1 MATLEQ
7 LLAQYADYN
16 YQRGMKT
23 GVRLPAGVQGPDGW
37 VPCYQSP
44 LGCNEV
50 VGMTAI
56 PGSVYW
62 MPASV
67 SSGGGTTV
75 IIPPTDFG
83 PYRDKAKADI
93 LAEVQ
98 RELELLLASLGKT
111 SAAYAAAH
119 AQLEAELQ
127 TTVNQQFAV
136 IDSVTNVNTFPVAEQ
151 SAIRAVDDAA
161 VTAYQRWLKSTAPAT
176 AAAVAQAQAVEAA
189 AQSVPIDG
197 GGAIGAAQNVLTA
210 SGATLSLSSIP
221 GLDSAVQW
229 YQSVRAAFLRAPDE
243 LRDDLARLDYVRQH
257 AQPQNHPALGGLPT
271 VDTTLRSLLSD
282 WTSLAVT
289 GAQIDDAL
297 SHNDMSL
304 ATLSRIVSFA
314 AQLTVFFGRKSGAE
328 ATLDVIAEQVL
339 TPDEYERWK
348 VIHANPLGGNGVT
361 PWLIGAGVVALV
373 LLARRGRG
381 GR

>member
-7 LLAQYADYN
+7 LLAQYAAYN
-16 YQRGMKT
+16 TQRGTKT
-23 GVRLPAGVQGPDGW
+23 GIRLPGGVQGPDGW
-37 VPCYQSP
+37 VPCSQSP
-44 LGCNEV
+44 LGCNEI

-56 PGSVYW
+56 PGTTYW
-62 MPASV
+62 MPLSG
-67 SSGGGTTV
+67 SSGTTV

-111 SAAYAAAH
+111 SAAYASAH

-127 TTVNQQFAV
+127 ATVNQQFAV

-151 SAIRAVDDAA
+151 SALQAIDNAA
-161 VTAYQRWLKSTAPAT
+161 IAAYQRWLASTAPA
-176 AAAVAQAQAVEAA
+176 AAQSVAQAGVVQTV

-197 GGAIGAAQNVLTA
+197 GTVGAAANAMTA
-210 SGATLSLSSIP
+210 SSTTLALNDIP

-257 AQPQNHPALGGLPT
+257 AQPQNHPALGGLPA
-271 VDTTLRSLLSD
+271 VETTLRSLLAD
-282 WTSLAVT
+282 WTSMAVT
-289 GAQIDDAL
+289 GTQIDDAL
-297 SHNDMSL
+297 SHNDASL
-304 ATLSRIVSFA
+304 ATLSRIVSLA
-314 AQLTVFFGRKSGAE
+314 AQLVVFFGRKSGAE

-339 TPDEYERWK
+339 TPDEYARWK

-361 PWLIGAGVVALV
+361 PWLIGAGVLALV
-373 LLARRGRG
+373 LLARRR
-381 GR
+381 R